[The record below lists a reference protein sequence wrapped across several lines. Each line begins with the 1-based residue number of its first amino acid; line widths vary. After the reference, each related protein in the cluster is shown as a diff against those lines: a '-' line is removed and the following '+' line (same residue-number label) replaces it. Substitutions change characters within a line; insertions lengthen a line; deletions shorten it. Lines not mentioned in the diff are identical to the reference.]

1 MGSGLYSRERTK
13 RTAPTMKPIQNP
25 AMLLIVL
32 CCLASSVGEA
42 QTSEMTLRQAIDR
55 ALGQNPEIAVAHA
68 DQSAA
73 RASFRQ
79 ARTALFPQLSFKE
92 DISRGD
98 DPVYVFG
105 ALLRQQRFTAADFAP
120 PLNTLNRPQP
130 IGNFATRF
138 SGSWMAF
145 DSFKTQR
152 AIHGADLMHKS
163 AASNAKAVDQR
174 IVLNVVQAY
183 ESVLFAERET
193 DVAQHE
199 QETAAALLSTVA
211 DHVKAGLA
219 VESDRMSA
227 EVNVAAR
234 KQELI
239 AAQGDLELAWAQL
252 RLAMGAPDLQM
263 TTLRPIEPHTFSQQ
277 GLDLEL
283 ATAAKARPDLTALRD
298 AQSAQAAS
306 VGAARSSFGP
316 HVSAYGNWE
325 EDRRSFTG
333 SGGNNWVT
341 GVKIDIDIMPLGKRA
356 ELERETATKQR
367 VDAQLSAYQQ
377 QVLLAVSQAHI
388 HRKTAELSMETARA
402 AMDQSAESLRIL
414 RNRYTAGLAT
424 ITDLLRGEDA
434 ARESQS
440 NYWHSVYG
448 NASAYAKLL
457 YATGTLTPDAAE
469 ELQ

>member
-1 MGSGLYSRERTK
+1 MGAG
-13 RTAPTMKPIQNP
+13 
-25 AMLLIVL
+25 
-32 CCLASSVGEA
+32 A
-42 QTSEMTLRQAIDR
+42 QTAQLTLRQAIDR
-55 ALGQNPEIAVAHA
+55 ALGQNPEISAAHA
-68 DQSAA
+68 DEKVASASA
-73 RASFRQ
+73 HLT
-79 ARTALFPQLSFKE
+79 RTYLFPQLSFTE

-105 ALLRQQRFTAADFAP
+105 TLLRQQRFTAADFAP
-120 PLNTLNRPQP
+120 PLNAMNRPQP
-130 IGNFATRF
+130 LGNFATRL

-174 IVLNVVQAY
+174 IVLSVVQAY

-199 QETAAALLSTVA
+199 QETSAALLSTVA

-252 RLAMGAPDLQM
+252 RLAMGVPDLQM
-263 TTLRPIEPHTFSQQ
+263 TILRPIEPHTFPKQ
-277 GLDLEL
+277 GLDQEL

-298 AQSAQAAS
+298 AQSAQAAQ

-333 SGGNNWVT
+333 SGGNNWVA
-341 GVKIDIDIMPLGKRA
+341 GVQIGIDILPFGKRA
-356 ELERETATKQR
+356 ELARETATKQR
-367 VDAQLSAYQQ
+367 VDAQLASYQQ
-377 QVLLAVSQAHI
+377 QVRLAVNQAHI

-448 NASAYAKLL
+448 NASAYAELL

>member
-1 MGSGLYSRERTK
+1 MGAG
-13 RTAPTMKPIQNP
+13 
-25 AMLLIVL
+25 
-32 CCLASSVGEA
+32 A
-42 QTSEMTLRQAIDR
+42 QTAQLTLRQAIDR
-55 ALGQNPEIAVAHA
+55 ALGQNPEISAAHA
-68 DQSAA
+68 DEKVASASA
-73 RASFRQ
+73 HLT
-79 ARTALFPQLSFKE
+79 RTYLFPQLSFTE

-98 DPVYVFG
+98 DPVYAFG
-105 ALLRQQRFTAADFAP
+105 MRLRQQQFTQADFA
-120 PLNTLNRPQP
+120 LNSLNRPQP

-199 QETAAALLSTVA
+199 QETSAALLSTVA

-277 GLDLEL
+277 GLDQEL
-283 ATAAKARPDLTALRD
+283 AIAAKARPDLTALRD
-298 AQSAQAAS
+298 AQSAHAAQ

-325 EDRRSFTG
+325 QDRGSFTG
-333 SGGNNWVT
+333 SGGNNWVA
-341 GVKIDIDIMPLGKRA
+341 GVQIGIDILPLGKHA
-356 ELERETATKQR
+356 ELARETAMKQR
-367 VDAQLSAYQQ
+367 VDAQLATYQQ

-448 NASAYAKLL
+448 NASAYAELL